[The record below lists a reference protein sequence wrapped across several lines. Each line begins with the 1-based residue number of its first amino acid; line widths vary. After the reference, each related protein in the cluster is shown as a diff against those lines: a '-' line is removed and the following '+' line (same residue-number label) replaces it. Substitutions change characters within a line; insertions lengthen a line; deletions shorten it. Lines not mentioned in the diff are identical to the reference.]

1 MECVGGHLG
10 FRHYIWNSPTTYE
23 EIMKNTVELIGTYGD
38 DLTHAC
44 SAWTST
50 SRNLTPRKLARVD
63 KLLDMLAREGEQGT
77 TFFI

>member
-1 MECVGGHLG
+1 
-10 FRHYIWNSPTTYE
+10 
-23 EIMKNTVELIGTYGD
+23 MKNTVELIGTYGD